1 MRKWPLWL
9 ILGIAAVTLSGAE
22 NPVVKKGEDYL
33 LTRQGKDGSWG
44 RHPAITGLVCMALHG
59 KHPEA
64 IGRGRAYLLKHVR
77 KDGSIW
83 LANRRREYPTY
94 TTAIAL
100 AALATLNCKEDET
113 VMRNA
118 RKWLLNL
125 QNSDPESRNCGGF
138 GYGPDP
144 RGAAHV
150 DLSNTQWVAE
160 ALYLTDHLDREPEA
174 KSSADTQKADLA
186 WKRLEQFLTKVQHL
200 PETNRET
207 WVVSDPDDP
216 NHGGFIYKL
225 EEDTPHDM
233 KTGVPRTLRSYG
245 SMTYAGLKSM
255 IYAKVG
261 RNDPRVKAAAEWAA
275 RHYTVAENPGVGPNG
290 LYYYLQTFA
299 KAHAAL
305 GSDTVRTPDGKQH
318 DWRADL
324 LKQLSGTQL
333 PDGSWINRK
342 SGRWMESMPELVTAY
357 ALLALKV
364 AGY

>member
-1 MRKWPLWL
+1 MKKAGLLFTL
-9 ILGIAAVTLSGAE
+9 IELLVVIAIIAILASMLLPALGRAREKAHQTTC
-22 NPVVKKGEDYL
+22 
-33 LTRQGKDGSWG
+33 LTRLRQIGILCADYRDTYSSMPLLAHIGS
-44 RHPAITGLVCMALHG
+44 PTG
-59 KHPEA
+59 
-64 IGRGRAYLLKHVR
+64 
-77 KDGSIW
+77 
-83 LANRRREYPTY
+83 NRYWY
-94 TTAIAL
+94 
-100 AALATLNCKEDET
+100 
-113 VMRNA
+113 
-118 RKWLLNL
+118 
-125 QNSDPESRNCGGF
+125 S
-138 GYGPDP
+138 
-144 RGAAHV
+144 
-150 DLSNTQWVAE
+150 
-160 ALYLTDHLDREPEA
+160 YLTDHLDREPEA
-174 KSSADTQKADLA
+174 KSTADTQKADLA

-233 KTGVPRTLRSYG
+233 KTGLPRTLRSYG

-255 IYAKVG
+255 IYAKVD

-305 GSDTVRTPDGKQH
+305 GSETVRTPDGKQH